1 MDLTVSVKAG
11 ELIYRQGDAAGEL
24 YLVQDGL
31 VELFVGEGAGEQ
43 RLTLL
48 GRGQPF
54 GERGALDGR
63 PRAETARAAQDTLL
77 VRLDRELLT
86 ALVRHSP
93 ELALLLLG
101 RLAERLQKAEHAL
114 LEIIATPRPMPAMST
129 VPMITPAPAPATPP
143 AAAAA
148 PTPAEPVVAE
158 PRVPPPTPPAPP
170 DAPAPVSEAGP
181 PPAAPTPVAPRPLP
195 RARLVLEGGAEVVVS
210 PSRESVIGRAD
221 PNAGLMPEVDLSAL
235 PNVLTTARKSVSRR
249 HARIRPQADGYY
261 LSEEPGV
268 ANGTFVNKR
277 RLTPG
282 EPVRLSDGDE
292 LAFGRAVLVFRLG

>member
-1 MDLTVSVKAG
+1 VDLTVSVKAG

-24 YLVQDGL
+24 FLVQDGL
-31 VELFVGEGAGEQ
+31 VELVVGEGTEER

-54 GERGALDGR
+54 GERGALEGR

-77 VRLDRELLT
+77 VRLDRELLA

-93 ELALLLLG
+93 ELALLLLT

-114 LEIIATPRPMPAMST
+114 VEMTATPQPTPAMST
-129 VPMITPAPAPATPP
+129 VPMLAPTPP
-143 AAAAA
+143 AAIPPVAA
-148 PTPAEPVVAE
+148 PSAPAAPAVAE
-158 PRVPPPTPPAPP
+158 HRVSAPAPPTPPVP
-170 DAPAPVSEAGP
+170 PAPV
-181 PPAAPTPVAPRPLP
+181 AARPLA
-195 RARLVLEGGAEVVVS
+195 RARLVHEAGAEVVLS
-210 PSRESVIGRAD
+210 PSHDSVIGRAD
-221 PNAGLMPEVDLSAL
+221 PKAGIAPEVDLSAL
-235 PNVLTTARKSVSRR
+235 PNVLATERKSVSRR
-249 HARIRPQADGYY
+249 HARIRPQPDGYY
-261 LSEEPGV
+261 LSEEAGV

-282 EPVRLSDGDE
+282 EPVRLDDGDE